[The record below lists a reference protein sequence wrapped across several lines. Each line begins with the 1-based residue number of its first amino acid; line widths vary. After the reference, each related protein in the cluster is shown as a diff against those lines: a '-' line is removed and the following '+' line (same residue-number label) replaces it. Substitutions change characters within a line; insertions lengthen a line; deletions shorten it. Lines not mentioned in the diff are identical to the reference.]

1 MSSRQ
6 FTANMNHYLITQ
18 VFTAVIALIL
28 GVTFFTLLIANS
40 VTHYQ
45 RYQDFLV
52 PLLLIMVIIVL
63 LGIFSLMSKMVY
75 HIEEGK
81 GRRKK

>member
-6 FTANMNHYLITQ
+6 CIVNMNHYLITQ

-40 VTHYQ
+40 ATHYQ
-45 RYQDFLV
+45 RYQEFLV

-63 LGIFSLMSKMVY
+63 LAVFSVLSKMAY
-75 HIEEGK
+75 HIEEGR